1 MTKAT
6 FRIRP
11 LSEEDA
17 IRLRKE
23 LGDGPHDLEV
33 IYSGKRMTMPGCKMD
48 HIPSWADADCLDPE
62 LIAGLEMKER
72 E

>member
-11 LSEEDA
+11 LSQEDA
-17 IRLRKE
+17 IRLREE

-33 IYSGKRMTMPGCKMD
+33 IYEGERMTMPGCQMD

-62 LIAGLEMKER
+62 LARLEMKAR
-72 E
+72 K